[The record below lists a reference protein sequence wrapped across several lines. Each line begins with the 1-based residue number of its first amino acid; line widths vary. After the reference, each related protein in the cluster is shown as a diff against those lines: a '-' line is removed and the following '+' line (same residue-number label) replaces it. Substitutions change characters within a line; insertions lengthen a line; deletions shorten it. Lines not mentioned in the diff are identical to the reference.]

1 MTVLISRLWGRKG
14 KNVHVPVSSTGTKS
28 CKQTL
33 KRTGQEWAN
42 VWEPIF
48 CWHQWPCFDLVTK
61 NGNMKSV
68 FSRIVLPSS
77 QTNTSAGK
85 VWHARQLNH
94 TDRYQVVNAG
104 IYFPSKRIRVQT
116 VAFLLQCDDM
126 TSLSLFFLIIIYFPN
141 ILCQNISFVF
151 NTFSGSHL
159 QYMYSF
165 SGSCHLLFNSGNLQ
179 QRLRGLPENLN
190 WSPWQGSHS
199 FWCTNAW
206 YWSILNL
213 KR

>member
-1 MTVLISRLWGRKG
+1 MFQFHLLVQNPVNKLWKELVRNELMFGSQFSVDING
-14 KNVHVPVSSTGTKS
+14 HG
-28 CKQTL
+28 
-33 KRTGQEWAN
+33 
-42 VWEPIF
+42 
-48 CWHQWPCFDLVTK
+48 FDLVTK

-190 WSPWQGSHS
+190 WSPWQGALMHGIG
-199 FWCTNAW
+199 A
-206 YWSILNL
+206 Y
-213 KR
+213 